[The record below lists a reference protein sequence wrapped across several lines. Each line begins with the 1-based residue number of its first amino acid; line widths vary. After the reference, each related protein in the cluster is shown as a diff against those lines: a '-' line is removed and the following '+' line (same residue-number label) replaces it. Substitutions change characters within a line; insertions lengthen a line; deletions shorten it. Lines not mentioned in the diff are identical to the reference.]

1 MSQAFA
7 VPILTLS
14 PSVRSSFKRFLPTIA
29 WWCVKL
35 GRSILPHSPVRF
47 VCDQH
52 SNMGAGSGVRIR
64 RTPGK
69 AGVNAVAKVDS
80 WRDPRERP
88 CRGQDRGLLYRGDDD
103 LPSVLHRFSG
113 PDQELAAALERWVHM
128 RSGFFFICYPGIKV
142 LQCKS
147 KELVVVCQGRG

>member
-14 PSVRSSFKRFLPTIA
+14 PSVISAFKRFLPTIA

-52 SNMGAGSGVRIR
+52 SNMGAGSGVRTR
-64 RTPGK
+64 RMPGK

-88 CRGQDRGLLYRGDDD
+88 CSGQDRVLQYRGEDD

-128 RSGFFFICYPGIKV
+128 RSVFLINCYPGINFFNAKA
-142 LQCKS
+142 
-147 KELVVVCQGRG
+147 